1 MCFTKSLYYVRT
13 VNFTIDCASKIS
25 RLGYMAETFFVPASE
40 AIILKELVFLEF
52 HIFLFHSIWC
62 SWCYSASIGSATK
75 PSLPVTGYPDVFHIT
90 LNGDTYSRAPI
101 IPNSDPIKT
110 FIIPSI
116 NGIAALRTFIT
127 TISPFYLITTH
138 SYIPNS
144 VFTIKYSFSSVSA
157 NSLTYEYTNFS
168 HALKSNP
175 LVPDLLIKVIVI
187 NLF

>member
-1 MCFTKSLYYVRT
+1 MCFTKSRYYVSGKLTSLSIVQVKSLDRDVWLKRFLFLLWSYYIKRT
-13 VNFTIDCASKIS
+13 SFFGVPYFFISFNMVFMVLQCKHWISYQTDFTIDKIS
-25 RLGYMAETFFVPASE
+25 WCISYYLKWRYIFASTNN
-40 AIILKELVFLEF
+40 
-52 HIFLFHSIWC
+52 
-62 SWCYSASIGSATK
+62 TK
-75 PSLPVTGYPDVFHIT
+75 FW
-90 LNGDTYSRAPI
+90 
-101 IPNSDPIKT
+101 SDKT

-175 LVPDLLIKVIVI
+175 LVPDLLI
-187 NLF
+187 NS